1 VTQYCHRGIFLFEVL
16 YDDLKINGKM
26 SKLSCIIG
34 SYVSMY
40 SAMKISIHYH
50 FGLQVTSKVFYRG

>member
-1 VTQYCHRGIFLFEVL
+1 LFEVL
-16 YDDLKINGKM
+16 YDDLILKINGKM